1 MSMSSNPVFPLG
13 KRITGRWNKIEYTVE
28 RGLGEGANGKVY
40 LVRRGQERL
49 AMKVGSD
56 TLDLQSEVNTLK
68 VLSGMEG
75 SFRRFLVDVDDAEEQ
90 GQAIPFYVMRFVEG
104 QQLQKYLS
112 LKGSAWFPLIG
123 LRLLE
128 KLAELH
134 RTGYIFGD
142 LKKENVLVSGYGMVE
157 LVDFG
162 GVTPI
167 GKAVKQ
173 FTEIYDRCYWNAG
186 DRSADAAYDLF
197 SFAVLCIHVCGG
209 PKEAFS
215 REILPQNRS
224 VEELLNQA
232 AADPGCAEF
241 LPFLKKALRGTYASS
256 REALEDWRRLVRTRK
271 GTQADVRPAKDTWI
285 KVGFAASLLLFAATV
300 WYYW

>member
-13 KRITGRWNKIEYTVE
+13 KRITGRWNKTGYVVE
-28 RGLGEGANGKVY
+28 RVLGEGANGKVY
-40 LVRRGQERL
+40 LVRRGPERL

-68 VLSGMEG
+68 ILSGMEG
-75 SFRRFLVDVDDAEEQ
+75 SFRNFLVDVDDYEEL
-90 GQAIPFYVMRFVEG
+90 GRSVPFYVMRFVEG

-112 LKGSAWFPLIG
+112 LKGEDWFPLIG

-134 RTGYIFGD
+134 RTGYLFGD

-162 GVTPI
+162 GVTPL

-186 DRSADAAYDLF
+186 DRTGDAAYDLF

-209 PKEAFS
+209 PKAAFS
-215 REILPQNRS
+215 REILPQNRG
-224 VEELLNQA
+224 VEELLEQA
-232 AADPGCAEF
+232 AADPGCADY
-241 LPFLKKALRGTYASS
+241 LPFLKKALRGGYAGSG
-256 REALEDWRRLVRTRK
+256 EALADWRRLVLRRRGSKTVRK
-271 GTQADVRPAKDTWI
+271 PAKDTWI

>member
-1 MSMSSNPVFPLG
+1 MSSNPVFPVG
-13 KRITGRWNKIEYTVE
+13 KRIAGRWNKTEYAVE
-28 RGLGEGANGKVY
+28 RVLGEGANGKVY

-68 VLSGMEG
+68 ILSGVEG
-75 SFRRFLVDVDDAEEQ
+75 SFRSFLVDVDDWEEQ
-90 GQAIPFYVMRFVEG
+90 GRTVPFYVMRFVEG

-112 LKGSAWFPLIG
+112 LKGGDWFPLIG

-134 RTGYIFGD
+134 RTGYLFGD

-162 GVTPI
+162 GVTPL

-186 DRSADAAYDLF
+186 DRTGDAAYDLF

-209 PKEAFS
+209 PKAAFS

-224 VEELLNQA
+224 VEELLEQA
-232 AADPGCAEF
+232 AADPGCAEY
-241 LPFLKKALRGTYASS
+241 LPFLKKALRGGYAGSG
-256 REALEDWRRLVRTRK
+256 EAVADWRRLVLRRRGAK
-271 GTQADVRPAKDTWI
+271 PVSKPAKDTWI

>member
-1 MSMSSNPVFPLG
+1 
-13 KRITGRWNKIEYTVE
+13 
-28 RGLGEGANGKVY
+28 
-40 LVRRGQERL
+40 
-49 AMKVGSD
+49 
-56 TLDLQSEVNTLK
+56 
-68 VLSGMEG
+68 
-75 SFRRFLVDVDDAEEQ
+75 
-90 GQAIPFYVMRFVEG
+90 

-112 LKGSAWFPLIG
+112 LKGADWFPLIG

-134 RTGYIFGD
+134 RRGYLFGD
-142 LKKENVLVSGYGMVE
+142 LKKENVLVSGYGTVE

-162 GVTPI
+162 GVTPL

-186 DRSADAAYDLF
+186 DRTADTAYDLF
-197 SFAVLCIHVCGG
+197 SFAILCIHVCGG
-209 PKEAFS
+209 PKAAFS

-224 VEELLNQA
+224 IEELLDQA
-232 AADPGCAEF
+232 TADPGCAEF
-241 LPFLKKALRGTYASS
+241 LPFLRKALRGSYAGSG
-256 REALEDWRRLVRTRK
+256 EALEEWRRLVRNGRGAK
-271 GTQADVRPAKDTWI
+271 NSKAGSMAGKDTWI